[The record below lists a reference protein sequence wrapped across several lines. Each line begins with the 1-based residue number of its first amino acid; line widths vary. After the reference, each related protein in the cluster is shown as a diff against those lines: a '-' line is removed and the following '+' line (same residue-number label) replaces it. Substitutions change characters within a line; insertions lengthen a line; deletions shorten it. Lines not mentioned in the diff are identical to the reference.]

1 MATGGGEI
9 DSDRLM
15 NNEESRVKRPAIEA
29 SSKNGSSEPGRGF
42 TNSSTSNSFSS
53 SSSSATQQEVP
64 APRKHLT
71 VKNKTKIELRLNEI
85 QEEALKRSSVYSV
98 LRWIISIF
106 LLVGVLGCL
115 VLHKVSVVIIATS
128 YGLKKINESFISGN
142 ATTQAPNLMADRV
155 TMQSSALT
163 KSHLIRKCTA
173 GIPGDLSEFG
183 CETSVIMM
191 MIILIAPH
199 GFALL
204 RAIWCGGFRK
214 DRPWPSVVS
223 FFWVTIYICK

>member
-15 NNEESRVKRPAIEA
+15 NNGETRVKHYVTEA
-29 SSKNGSSEPGRGF
+29 SNKNGSSEPGHG
-42 TNSSTSNSFSS
+42 FSS
-53 SSSSATQQEVP
+53 SSSSYSCSSSLSSATQQEIP
-64 APRKHLT
+64 ASRKHLT

-128 YGLKKINESFISGN
+128 YGLKKINESHISSN
-142 ATTQAPNLMADRV
+142 TTTRAPNLMADKV
-155 TMQSSALT
+155 TVQPSSLT
-163 KSHLIRKCTA
+163 KAHLIRKCSA

-183 CETSVIMM
+183 CETSLIMM

-214 DRPWPSVVS
+214 DRPWPSLFS
-223 FFWVTIYICK
+223 FFWVTIYTCK